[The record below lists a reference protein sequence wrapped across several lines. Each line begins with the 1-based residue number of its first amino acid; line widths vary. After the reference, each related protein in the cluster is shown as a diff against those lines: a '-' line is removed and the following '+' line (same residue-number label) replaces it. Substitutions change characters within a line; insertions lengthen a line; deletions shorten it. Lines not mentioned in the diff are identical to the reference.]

1 MDEALRAQAERFLPP
16 IVPLKAYSDSLA
28 EALGDSRARDITSA
42 IRSQRNTGA
51 FYLPPVHS
59 GDSERA
65 ALNPQRRHRL
75 VRALREEDGL
85 TREEFARRFGFP
97 ERTVEG
103 WEQGRRQ
110 PDQASLLLLHVIRRN
125 PDSVATVVQELQASG
140 PVAG

>member
-1 MDEALRAQAERFLPP
+1 MSDEDDGIGAELIKAMEDAVAFARGDEDVRAASRVSKRLIMPP
-16 IVPLKAYSDSLA
+16 ID
-28 EALGDSRARDITSA
+28 
-42 IRSQRNTGA
+42 
-51 FYLPPVHS
+51 
-59 GDSERA
+59 
-65 ALNPQRRHRL
+65 
-75 VRALREEDGL
+75 VRALREESGL